1 MRTLARW
8 STVVAAALLIA
19 GCTYIRKE
27 EADKVE
33 STLAAAGF
41 QARPADTPEK
51 MAKLKALPLRKLS
64 HKVKDGE
71 MIYFYADPEF
81 CQCLYVGDQS
91 AYARYQQLAIQ
102 QRIAEEQI
110 NAAEMNQDAAMDWGM
125 WGPFW

>member
-1 MRTLARW
+1 MRTLIRW
-8 STVVAAALLIA
+8 SLLVAAAALIA

-27 EADKVE
+27 EADQVE

-51 MAKLKALPLRKLS
+51 LSKLQALPLRKLS
-64 HKVKDGE
+64 SKVKDGE
-71 MIYFYADPEF
+71 LIYFYADPNF
-81 CQCLYVGDQS
+81 CKCLYVGDQS

-102 QRIAEEQI
+102 QRIAQEQVD
-110 NAAEMNQDAAMDWGM
+110 AAQMDENTAMDWGM